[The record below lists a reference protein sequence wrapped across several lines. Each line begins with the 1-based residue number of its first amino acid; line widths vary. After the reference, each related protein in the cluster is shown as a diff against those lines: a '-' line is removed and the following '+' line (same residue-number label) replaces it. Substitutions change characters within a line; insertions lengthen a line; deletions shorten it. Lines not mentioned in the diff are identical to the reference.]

1 MYFANIDFGNT
12 ITVFAYAVGV
22 IGGLGGA
29 VGYFAKGRGDTIIKY
44 QTNEIT
50 LRDGT
55 ITRLEK
61 EKSALSA
68 ENKLLKDQN
77 AKLSD
82 LAQGNPQL
90 IKLTSAIEALTLTVQ
105 NDKKR
110 GKR

>member
-1 MYFANIDFGNT
+1 MYFANIDIGNS
-12 ITVFAYAVGV
+12 ITVFAYAVGI

-44 QTNEIT
+44 QTNEIQ

-61 EKSALSA
+61 DKSTLQA
-68 ENKLLKDQN
+68 ENALLKDQN

-82 LAQGNPQL
+82 LAQGNPHL
-90 IKLTSAIEALTLTVQ
+90 IKLTKAIEALTKTVQ
-105 NDKKR
+105 NEKR
-110 GKR
+110 GR